1 MLYWVSELTN
11 PVGLCKPYDSLTAAS
26 QMKARIT
33 IPMHYGT
40 FDLSDEPLSDPP
52 AVFAE
57 EAGKRNI
64 QVKIPAL
71 GEIVKLRK
79 R

>member
-1 MLYWVSELTN
+1 M
-11 PVGLCKPYDSLTAAS
+11 
-26 QMKARIT
+26 
-33 IPMHYGT
+33 
-40 FDLSDEPLSDPP
+40 SDQP